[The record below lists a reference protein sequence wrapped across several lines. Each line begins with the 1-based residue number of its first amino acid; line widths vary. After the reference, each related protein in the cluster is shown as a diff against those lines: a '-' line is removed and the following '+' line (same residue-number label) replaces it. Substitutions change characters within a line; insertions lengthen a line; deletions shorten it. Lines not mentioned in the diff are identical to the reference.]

1 MEIKFKL
8 MVGQQETLIL
18 DFASEQSRIFIE
30 LKEWNGTDGTL
41 EVESSSRPKTDS
53 SGNTHIYKSL

>member
-30 LKEWNGTDGTL
+30 LKE
-41 EVESSSRPKTDS
+41 
-53 SGNTHIYKSL
+53 